1 MKTEN
6 RESNR
11 RSSFIPQVY
20 PLCQMIINTSLFKRL
35 KVSFISD
42 VFCCCCFQ
50 SKLFIIF
57 SSFTVSAISF
67 SHLGTLLIKWR
78 WRWNHS
84 WNSFPGHKT
93 AWCPSRGLPNRQPY
107 PLRAFPWGNHSPC
120 HHCHRRY
127 LHHHHFNH
135 HHNKHKSQVMHLARR
150 LCEKLGASEV
160 KNERKKQGWRSII
173 IESGQWPNLI

>member
-1 MKTEN
+1 
-6 RESNR
+6 
-11 RSSFIPQVY
+11 
-20 PLCQMIINTSLFKRL
+20 MIINTSLFKRL

-57 SSFTVSAISF
+57 SFITVSAISF